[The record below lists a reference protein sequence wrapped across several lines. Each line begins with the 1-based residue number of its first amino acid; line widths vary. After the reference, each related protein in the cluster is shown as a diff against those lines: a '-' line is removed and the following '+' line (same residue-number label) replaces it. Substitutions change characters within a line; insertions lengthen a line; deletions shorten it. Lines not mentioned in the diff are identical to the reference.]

1 MAVNDDYRQTQI
13 AREVEQSART
23 LAHSTRDVPTPS
35 DSYALLGELGAT
47 VDHLEQ
53 VCRQLSRW
61 HAAAQEPEHFEGEDA
76 RGDGTGTAT
85 AAAELESASAALATA
100 SAALM
105 RAHAAN
111 GVVRWSE

>member
-1 MAVNDDYRQTQI
+1 MAVNEDYRQTQV
-13 AREVEQSART
+13 AGEVEESART
-23 LAHSTRDVPTPS
+23 LAHSTREVPTPS

-61 HAAAQEPEHFEGEDA
+61 HATARSAGHLQGEHAPQAAE
-76 RGDGTGTAT
+76 
-85 AAAELESASAALATA
+85 AAAELEAASAALSTASAALA
-100 SAALM
+100 
-105 RAHAAN
+105 RAHVAN

>member
-1 MAVNDDYRQTQI
+1 MAVNEDHRQTQI
-13 AREVEQSART
+13 AHEVEESAHT

-35 DSYALLGELGAT
+35 DSYALLGELGLT

-61 HAAAQEPEHFEGEDA
+61 HAAAQDPQHFKGEDE
-76 RGDGTGTAT
+76 RGDGTGTTT
-85 AAAELESASAALATA
+85 AAAELEAASTALATA
-100 SAALM
+100 STALM

-111 GVVRWSE
+111 GAVRWTA

>member
-1 MAVNDDYRQTQI
+1 MAVNEDHRQTEI
-13 AREVEQSART
+13 AREAAQSART

-35 DSYALLGELGAT
+35 DSYVLLGELGAT

-61 HAAAQEPEHFEGEDA
+61 HAATQEPEHFTAEDP
-76 RGDGTGTAT
+76 RGDGTGTTT
-85 AAAELESASAALATA
+85 AAAELEAAAVALNTA

-111 GVVRWSE
+111 GVVRWTA

>member
-1 MAVNDDYRQTQI
+1 MAMNEDYRQTQI

-35 DSYALLGELGAT
+35 DSYELLGELGAT

-61 HAAAQEPEHFEGEDA
+61 HATARSAGHFQSEDA
-76 RGDGTGTAT
+76 PHAAE
-85 AAAELESASAALATA
+85 AAAKLESASAALATA

-105 RAHAAN
+105 RAHADN
-111 GVVRWSE
+111 GAVRWTA

>member
-1 MAVNDDYRQTQI
+1 MAINKDYRQI
-13 AREVEQSART
+13 EVASEVEQSART

-53 VCRQLSRW
+53 VCRQLSQW
-61 HAAAQEPEHFEGEDA
+61 HAAAREPEHFEGEDA

-85 AAAELESASAALATA
+85 AAAQLDSASAALATA

-111 GVVRWSE
+111 GVVRWSA